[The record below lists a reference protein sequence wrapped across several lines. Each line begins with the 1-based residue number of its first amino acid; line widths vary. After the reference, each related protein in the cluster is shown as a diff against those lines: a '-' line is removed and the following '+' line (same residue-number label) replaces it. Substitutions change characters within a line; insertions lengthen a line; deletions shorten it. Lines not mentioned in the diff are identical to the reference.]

1 MSPWQLWQPRS
12 SRSVWPQQQHGS
24 PPHICSSQWPSLPM
38 NVFSRSRLACGRCP
52 PTCAFSF
59 SKRDR
64 KGNVSRWEGKW
75 GGTGRSSGKGNHNQ
89 DMTKKIYFHYE
100 EKNGTISQVKCIQTI
115 NIICASFSLDFLFTG
130 LLLNLLLKGSSEPES
145 RRLMWPIVSQSP
157 HIGNNH
163 LCKQHSWLR
172 NDTPWN

>member
-89 DMTKKIYFHYE
+89 DMTKK
-100 EKNGTISQVKCIQTI
+100 NL
-115 NIICASFSLDFLFTG
+115 FSLWGKKRYNLPSKMHSNHQYHLCQ
-130 LLLNLLLKGSSEPES
+130 LLLRFLVCRITSESLAQRIKWAWIKKVYVTHCLSITTYWEYSSLQAT
-145 RRLMWPIVSQSP
+145 LM
-157 HIGNNH
+157 
-163 LCKQHSWLR
+163 
-172 NDTPWN
+172 T